1 MLNFKWIVMKSL
13 KNWLLLNKFLKD
25 IGRGL
30 LKKLWLISLNI
41 KSQLKK
47 IKIKVIHWKK
57 NK

>member
-47 IKIKVIHWKK
+47 IKIKSDSLEKE
-57 NK
+57 